1 MIIVYLDS
9 ALQEKQDG
17 LKADGTSKTSE
28 DELTCSVCL
37 EQVTVGDLLRS
48 LPCLH
53 QVIILIILSLVF
65 LVGKADDL
73 DLQFCFLS
81 EMILV
86 APFRSFDIDIV
97 T

>member
-37 EQVTVGDLLRS
+37 EKVTVGDLLRS

-53 QVIILIILSLVF
+53 QVIMLNIFPLVF
-65 LVGKADDL
+65 LVWKQQMISIL
-73 DLQFCFLS
+73 YFCFLS
-81 EMILV
+81 EMILISDNT
-86 APFRSFDIDIV
+86 FY
-97 T
+97 